1 MFIHLSLF
9 CGKKQHVN
17 KHSRPHAPHFEN
29 PLPPRWCVDEL
40 FLFFSVDGRRPGEE
54 AQTSPRWILLHP
66 DLADRLCPEEDAAH
80 RPQHVHGGG
89 PGAHLIGQDTLQ
101 SGKMVFWMLCH
112 RTFCCKKKKYLFC
125 LHRKTQTMKW
135 RNTCVRTFIFRTRS
149 VTVTAEAQS
158 CFRQFICPF
167 VRLCVAVGGPGRSV
181 AVGPLQGRGGE
192 ERRTRRSRTHRGS
205 DPEHLC
211 SSFPPG
217 AGDKSDKSVI
227 VYSIDVVIYLKS
239 TGSV

>member
-1 MFIHLSLF
+1 M
-9 CGKKQHVN
+9 
-17 KHSRPHAPHFEN
+17 
-29 PLPPRWCVDEL
+29 
-40 FLFFSVDGRRPGEE
+40 
-54 AQTSPRWILLHP
+54 
-66 DLADRLCPEEDAAH
+66 
-80 RPQHVHGGG
+80 
-89 PGAHLIGQDTLQ
+89 
-101 SGKMVFWMLCH
+101 
-112 RTFCCKKKKYLFC
+112 YLFC

-217 AGDKSDKSVI
+217 AGDKIIFTVGSKMSLI
-227 VYSIDVVIYLKS
+227 LYSIEVLMSWYIWDPLDQCSYCASLKYS
-239 TGSV
+239 DTFYCLKRLNNLN